1 MDNYLMLLW
10 LLEMCLLTT
19 CVCAQALAA
28 ARLREEQDSKRRRH
42 FEELGRKDEERR
54 RQAEERRRMLEE
66 ERRVSLQAK
75 WETKKNNLMSNS
87 YVGGKSKQT
96 YAFGSCTPRLLDNH
110 VDGFLWKSQYNLNVT
125 KEPGLRAS
133 SAHDLHLQQ
142 SE

>member
-1 MDNYLMLLW
+1 MRLRFFG
-10 LLEMCLLTT
+10 
-19 CVCAQALAA
+19 QALIA
-28 ARLREEQDSKRRRH
+28 ARLREEQDCKRRKH
-42 FEELGRKDEERR
+42 FEELGKKDEERR

-66 ERRVSLQAK
+66 ERRVTLQAK
-75 WETKKNNLMSNS
+75 WETKRSNNVMSNS
-87 YVGGKSKQT
+87 FVGTRASNKPT

-125 KEPGLRAS
+125 KEPGMRAS